1 MGSVDVLESPD
12 AAIIA
17 CCDTWSYES
26 IFPGSLCSSAVQIA
40 AEQEAA
46 REAGKEDEG
55 PLEVEGF
62 LFKRLLERKPEKKQE
77 LLTFRDHLLAS
88 SSSSDTLKVFNKLS
102 KHIILTQSCGMACA
116 LCCLPLPL
124 HHNLLNT

>member
-1 MGSVDVLESPD
+1 MGSVDVLEGPD
-12 AAIIA
+12 AAILA
-17 CCDTWSYES
+17 CCGTWSYES
-26 IFPGSLCSSAVQIA
+26 TFPESSCSIAVQIA

-46 REAGKEDEG
+46 REAGEEDEG

-88 SSSSDTLKVFNKLS
+88 SSSSDTLKVLN
-102 KHIILTQSCGMACA
+102 II
-116 LCCLPLPL
+116 
-124 HHNLLNT
+124 